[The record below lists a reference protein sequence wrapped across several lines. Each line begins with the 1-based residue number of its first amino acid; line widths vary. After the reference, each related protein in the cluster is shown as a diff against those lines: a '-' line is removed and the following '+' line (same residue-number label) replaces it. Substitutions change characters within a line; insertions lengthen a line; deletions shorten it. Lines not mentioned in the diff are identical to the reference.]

1 VDKAASFG
9 AGAIP
14 RRSTSSLD
22 DTLDAVP
29 TMGNRG
35 GVWRFA
41 SPAGKAEIAA
51 LRAVTPST
59 LPDSYFAF
67 LGVTNGGEGDLG
79 VEPGWFVPW
88 RAEDVLL
95 NNIEYQL
102 AESAPGLFGFG
113 SNGGGECLAFDLRE
127 VGAGRIVMVPFIGMD
142 LQEAIVIAE
151 NFDQFA
157 LFVGMPMVG
166 GIV

>member
-1 VDKAASFG
+1 MP
-9 AGAIP
+9 AI
-14 RRSTSSLD
+14 
-22 DTLDAVP
+22 
-29 TMGNRG
+29 GNRG

-41 SPAGKAEIAA
+41 SPAGGAAIAA
-51 LRAVTPST
+51 LRAAAPGA
-59 LPDSYFAF
+59 LPESYFAF

-113 SNGGGECLAFDLRE
+113 SNGGGECLAFDLRDA
-127 VGAGRIVMVPFIGMD
+127 GAERIVMVPFIGMD
-142 LQEAIVIAE
+142 LQEVVVIAE

-157 LFVGMPMVG
+157 LLVSMPMAG
-166 GIV
+166 GTV

>member
-1 VDKAASFG
+1 MPA
-9 AGAIP
+9 
-14 RRSTSSLD
+14 L
-22 DTLDAVP
+22 
-29 TMGNRG
+29 GNRG

-41 SPAGKAEIAA
+41 SPAGNTEIAA
-51 LRAVTPST
+51 LRAAAPST
-59 LPDSYFAF
+59 LPDSYFAL

-95 NNIEYQL
+95 KNSEYQI
-102 AESAPGLFGFG
+102 AEAAPGLFGFG
-113 SNGGGECLAFDLRE
+113 SNGGGECLAFDLRD

-142 LQEAIVIAE
+142 LQAVVVIAE

-157 LFVGMPMVG
+157 LLVGMPMAG

>member
-1 VDKAASFG
+1 
-9 AGAIP
+9 
-14 RRSTSSLD
+14 
-22 DTLDAVP
+22 
-29 TMGNRG
+29 MGKRG

-51 LRAVTPST
+51 LRAAAPRT

-67 LGVTNGGEGDLG
+67 LSVTNGGEGDLG
-79 VEPGWFVPW
+79 IEPGWFVPW

-95 NNIEYQL
+95 SNSEYQL
-102 AESAPGLFGFG
+102 AEFAPGLFGFG
-113 SNGGGECLAFDLRE
+113 SNGGGECLAFDLRD

-142 LQEAIVIAE
+142 LQETIVIAE

-157 LFVGMPMVG
+157 LLVGIPMVS